1 MKTFGNI
8 IWLVFGGVIIA
19 IEYFIFSIF
28 LILTVVG
35 IPFAMQ
41 TIKLGLLALW
51 PFGRTT
57 IVSEQP
63 TGCVSTLMNL
73 IWLLFGGIWI
83 ACSHAILGLLFFIT
97 IIGIPFGQQH
107 FKLAT
112 IAISP
117 FGREIVSA

>member
-1 MKTFGNI
+1 MKVLGNI
-8 IWLVFGGVIIA
+8 IWLVFGGII
-19 IEYFIFSIF
+19 ISVEYFISSIF

-51 PFGRTT
+51 PFGRST
-57 IVSEQP
+57 IISEQP

-112 IAISP
+112 VAISP